1 MAKLK
6 NAKFITSVA
15 DANAYAGFDMPE
27 IAVVGRSNV
36 GKSSLINML
45 AGTKKLARTSSTPG
59 RTRLVNFFEF
69 EIAAENATK
78 KFMLV
83 DLPGYGY
90 AKAGHGEQNRW
101 KDMIEAYFGK
111 TSHLKGVLL
120 LVDSRIE
127 PTLNDLIMFDY
138 LFKNN
143 IGISII
149 ATKADKLSKAEMARQ
164 KVAIAAKFKVG
175 KENVFVS
182 SSEKNIGKDQ
192 ITERIWQF
200 VGGEL

>member
-69 EIAAENATK
+69 EIAAENAAK

-111 TSHLKGVLL
+111 TSHLIGVLL

-127 PTLNDLIMFDY
+127 PTINDLIMFDY

-143 IGISII
+143 ISTTII
-149 ATKADKLSKAEMARQ
+149 ATKSDKLSKAEIARQ
-164 KVAIAAKFKVG
+164 RVAIAAKFKIG
-175 KENVFVS
+175 AQNVFVT
-182 SSEKNIGKDQ
+182 SSEKGIGKDQ
-192 ITERIWQF
+192 IAERIWQF